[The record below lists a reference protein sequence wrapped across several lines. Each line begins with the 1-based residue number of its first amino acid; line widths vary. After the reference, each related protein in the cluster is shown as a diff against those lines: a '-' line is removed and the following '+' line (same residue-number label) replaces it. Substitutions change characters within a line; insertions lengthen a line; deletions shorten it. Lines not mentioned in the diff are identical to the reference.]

1 MKVFD
6 ILEIFKN
13 SGFSIKEYDRPDI
26 GFSVSQRRKGVP
38 KNKIQSRYDKSF
50 IIELGDFRLLLSEN
64 TEVFSDGI
72 LCADRRWTDR
82 AQRYY
87 DPDHKHYF
95 YSFES
100 CISKIYHENCINDMY
115 LDIID
120 YISENFDKSI
130 SRGLKIDTITHYG
143 N

>member
-1 MKVFD
+1 MKLFD

-13 SGFSIKEYDRPDI
+13 FGFTIKEYDMPDI
-26 GFSVSQRRKGVP
+26 AFSVSQSLKGVP
-38 KNKIQSRYDKSF
+38 KNKIQSRYEKSF
-50 IIELGDFRLLLSEN
+50 IIELGDLRLLLSEN
-64 TEVFSDGI
+64 NEVFSDI
-72 LCADRRWTDR
+72 L
-82 AQRYY
+82 YY

-95 YSFES
+95 YSYKSF
-100 CISKIYHENCINDMY
+100 ISKIYHENDINDMY

-130 SRGLKIDTITHYG
+130 SRGLKIDTIINHG

>member
-1 MKVFD
+1 MKLFD

-13 SGFSIKEYDRPDI
+13 SGFTIKEYDMPDI
-26 GFSVSQRRKGVP
+26 AFSVSQRLKGVP

-50 IIELGDFRLLLSEN
+50 IIELDKFSLSLFEN
-64 TEVFSDGI
+64 NEVFSDGI
-72 LCADRRWTDR
+72 L
-82 AQRYY
+82 YY

-95 YSFES
+95 YS
-100 CISKIYHENCINDMY
+100 IKSKIYHENDINDMY

-130 SRGLKIDTITHYG
+130 SRGLKIDTIINHG